1 MVVFE
6 IRNKEEKGNLL
17 GYLFYYE
24 RSKRFFSELL
34 KETDEWTAPFMFS
47 GHVKRG
53 VYSIDSVWSAK
64 FVGQRII
71 PPDRQN
77 LGSILDKNGLKEYD
91 EFKLLQLSEG
101 RCAQDELYLVRI
113 HEKDIN
119 PEIKNRLNEKIL
131 DVMPLKDNKVI
142 VFYKNGESRTADIKK
157 ICGEDRLFGKILS
170 DGDVFKNVR
179 VSPGGNGIEWGEERF
194 ISAETLKAHG
204 KRSDICYGDLLGFI
218 RERLVDTAETA
229 GMLNCSRQYIKQLS
243 DKQKLTP
250 VREGANSNIFMKSS
264 IEAE

>member
-1 MVVFE
+1 M
-6 IRNKEEKGNLL
+6 
-17 GYLFYYE
+17 
-24 RSKRFFSELL
+24 
-34 KETDEWTAPFMFS
+34 
-47 GHVKRG
+47 
-53 VYSIDSVWSAK
+53 
-64 FVGQRII
+64 
-71 PPDRQN
+71 
-77 LGSILDKNGLKEYD
+77 KEYN

-204 KRSDICYGDLLGFI
+204 KRSDICYGDLVGFI

-243 DKQKLTP
+243 DKHKLTP